1 MAKFVPNQS
10 TEVKA
15 DEPLLEV
22 AVEAGNPLKVGKY
35 QFRLVVTDD
44 AGNESGSA
52 DVTIIVTDTDRPTAV
67 IDVITVTGERIQS
80 PTVTIPF
87 GQRFTLTGDR
97 SSDVGG
103 VVRSYLWTLAQ

>member
-10 TEVKA
+10 TEVKS

-22 AVEAGNPLKVGKY
+22 AVEPANPLKVGKY
-35 QFRLVVTDD
+35 LFRLVVTDD
-44 AGNESGSA
+44 SGNESASQ

-67 IDVITVTGERIQS
+67 IDVINVAGERIPS

-103 VVRSYLWTLAQ
+103 TVRTYLWTLAQ

>member
-1 MAKFVPNQS
+1 MATFIPNQS

-22 AVEAGNPLKVGKY
+22 AVDARNPLKVGKY

-44 AGNESGSA
+44 SGNESATA
-52 DVTIIVTDTDRPTAV
+52 DVTIIITDGERPTAV
-67 IDVITVTGERIQS
+67 IDVINVAGERLQS
-80 PTVTIPF
+80 PTVSIPF
-87 GQRFTLTGDR
+87 GQRFTLTADR